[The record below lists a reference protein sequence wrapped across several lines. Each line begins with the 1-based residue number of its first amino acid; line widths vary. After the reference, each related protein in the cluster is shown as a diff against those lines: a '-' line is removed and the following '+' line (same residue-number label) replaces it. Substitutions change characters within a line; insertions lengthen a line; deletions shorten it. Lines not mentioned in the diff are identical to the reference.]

1 MLTSYFLFKLASFHL
16 IKLSYEVSMTFV
28 EIWPKWCIGIEL
40 LDMFLSSVGLF
51 EGCRLLYCHTG
62 LDIGAF
68 DVGRLSSGNLCH
80 FLFLIR
86 YLTSFAVTGGTFSRC
101 MHQTEKIIIR

>member
-1 MLTSYFLFKLASFHL
+1 
-16 IKLSYEVSMTFV
+16 MTFV

-51 EGCRLLYCHTG
+51 EGCRLLYCHAG
-62 LDIGAF
+62 LDTGAF

-80 FLFLIR
+80 FLSLIG
-86 YLTSFAVTGGTFSRC
+86 YLTSLQLWEGNFPGVCTK
-101 MHQTEKIIIR
+101 QEKIIR